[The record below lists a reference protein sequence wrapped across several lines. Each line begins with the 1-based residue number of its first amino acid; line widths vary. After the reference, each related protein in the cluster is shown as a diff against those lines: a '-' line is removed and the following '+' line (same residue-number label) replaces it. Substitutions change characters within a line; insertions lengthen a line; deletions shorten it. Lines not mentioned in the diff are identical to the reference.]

1 MEYLFIAEKPSLM
14 REVLACYKRHMPEII
29 NKVGKIDFI
38 ALAGHV
44 CRNCEPTAYE
54 YWSGNWDAIQY
65 PMVPQQ
71 WKIEPIKG
79 KEEMI
84 IRVRKA
90 AAAHEGIIVGTD
102 SDTEGYGIYYLLETY
117 LGLQKKKTLR
127 FMEHSLTDKEILESL
142 LTMTDYHTDPV
153 HIRFVQSYLLRS
165 RADWL
170 YGMNATREAT
180 VNTGRLMTIGRVK
193 APTIRLVYDNS
204 LAIENFKPETY
215 YLVHAAYQGFQ
226 GVLVGEDGK
235 AFRFQSKEQC
245 PEISRNGVVASVKS
259 EAFETYAPKLYD
271 LPSLQMD
278 AGQMLGLTPKETL
291 EALQSLYE
299 KHKAVSYPRTQCRYV
314 STERTKEF
322 PVLLRSVSVF
332 PELADALPEADLKR
346 ARNTRVVNDSE
357 VSKESHDAL
366 LPTSKLPDLSQMT
379 EREKQV
385 LRLVYTKF
393 LAQFLPPLVEK
404 KTVYGIRHGDFLFRV
419 DGKTV
424 ESLGW
429 RRLYGAPKDSVLPD
443 LKKGDAVKAQE
454 IKADQYKTKPPKRL
468 TQATLIKAMENIAEK
483 VEDPELRK
491 SLAGS
496 KGIGTPATR
505 DSIIVDII
513 KRGYVQDK
521 KGLYITQEG
530 KAYIEQLAETAIIS
544 PVFAAQLDYEIKKIQ
559 RGEAGYKE
567 AYARILNGL
576 DVLSSQLE
584 KLEAPKV
591 SWKCPNC
598 RKRLINGRYS
608 YTCPECSFSIPKK
621 LMNVTM
627 TDTILQGIYSG
638 KPQGPYT
645 FRKKDGSTF
654 RSRLVLT
661 RGGVGFDFS
670 TGLRCPFCGSDMR
683 LNKGGAFCDCGLNVY
698 RNVAG
703 KELNDTQIRTLAARR
718 LLPNVQGFR
727 KKDGTLFS
735 ASLRIADDK
744 TVQFIFND

>member
-44 CRNCEPTAYE
+44 CRNCEPMAYE

-84 IRVRKA
+84 TRVRKA

-259 EAFETYAPKLYD
+259 EAFEIYAPKLYD

-357 VSKESHDAL
+357 V
-366 LPTSKLPDLSQMT
+366 
-379 EREKQV
+379 
-385 LRLVYTKF
+385 
-393 LAQFLPPLVEK
+393 
-404 KTVYGIRHGDFLFRV
+404 
-419 DGKTV
+419 
-424 ESLGW
+424 
-429 RRLYGAPKDSVLPD
+429 
-443 LKKGDAVKAQE
+443 
-454 IKADQYKTKPPKRL
+454 
-468 TQATLIKAMENIAEK
+468 
-483 VEDPELRK
+483 
-491 SLAGS
+491 
-496 KGIGTPATR
+496 
-505 DSIIVDII
+505 
-513 KRGYVQDK
+513 
-521 KGLYITQEG
+521 
-530 KAYIEQLAETAIIS
+530 
-544 PVFAAQLDYEIKKIQ
+544 
-559 RGEAGYKE
+559 
-567 AYARILNGL
+567 
-576 DVLSSQLE
+576 
-584 KLEAPKV
+584 
-591 SWKCPNC
+591 
-598 RKRLINGRYS
+598 
-608 YTCPECSFSIPKK
+608 
-621 LMNVTM
+621 
-627 TDTILQGIYSG
+627 
-638 KPQGPYT
+638 
-645 FRKKDGSTF
+645 
-654 RSRLVLT
+654 
-661 RGGVGFDFS
+661 
-670 TGLRCPFCGSDMR
+670 
-683 LNKGGAFCDCGLNVY
+683 
-698 RNVAG
+698 
-703 KELNDTQIRTLAARR
+703 
-718 LLPNVQGFR
+718 
-727 KKDGTLFS
+727 
-735 ASLRIADDK
+735 
-744 TVQFIFND
+744 